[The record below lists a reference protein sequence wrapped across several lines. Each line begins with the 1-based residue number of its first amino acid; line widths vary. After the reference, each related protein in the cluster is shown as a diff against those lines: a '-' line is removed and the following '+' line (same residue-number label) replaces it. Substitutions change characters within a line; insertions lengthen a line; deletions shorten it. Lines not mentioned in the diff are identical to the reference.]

1 MSAHIWTF
9 AARFRR
15 NAFGWRSDKPI
26 LRIKEAVSEIKQIVR
41 KDPALAAAGAVS
53 LLEKLSPALEA
64 VDSSSGAIGSA
75 VNRAIDT
82 LVPIIAKADVNQAT
96 RQKWL
101 ERLWDAIQNDGV
113 SYIEALGDS
122 WGELCSSRE
131 IASTWADELLP
142 FVEQIWSSKDSG
154 PGFYQGTTLCLS
166 SLFAAG
172 RHEELLR
179 LLEKA
184 PHKWWHNRRWGA
196 KALAAMGRKAEALRY
211 AEDSRGLNEPDWQIS
226 QDCEAILL
234 SSGLIDEAYTRYA
247 LQANEGTSN
256 LATFRAIAK
265 KYPHKKSEEILSDLI
280 ASQPGAEGKWFA
292 AAKEAGL
299 YDLAIEL
306 VARSPAD
313 PRTLTRAAKD
323 YAVERPQF
331 AVDAGI
337 AALRWISLGHGYEIT
352 SLDVLDAYTALMQA
366 AAGAR
371 IEEHRM
377 RTQIEELIAG
387 PEPNKQFMR
396 TALAHKLLT

>member
-1 MSAHIWTF
+1 MSAHTWTF

-26 LRIKEAVSEIKQIVR
+26 LRIKEAISEIKQIAR
-41 KDPALAAAGAVS
+41 KDPVLAAAGAVS

-82 LVPIIAKADVNQAT
+82 LVPIIAKANVNQAT

-101 ERLWDAIQNDGV
+101 ERLWDAIQNDGM
-113 SYIEALGDS
+113 SYIEGLGES
-122 WGELCSSRE
+122 WGKLCASRE
-131 IASTWADELLP
+131 IASTWVDELLP

-166 SLFAAG
+166 SLFTAG
-172 RHEELLR
+172 RHEDLLR
-179 LLEKA
+179 LLDKA
-184 PHKWWHNRRWGA
+184 PRKWWHNRRWGA
-196 KALAAMGRKAEALRY
+196 KALAAMGKKAEALRY

-256 LATFRAIAK
+256 LATFRAITK
-265 KYPHKKSEEILSDLI
+265 KYPHKKSEEILRDLI
-280 ASQPGAEGKWFA
+280 ARQPGAQGKWFA

-299 YDLAIEL
+299 YELAIEL

-331 AVDAGI
+331 ALDAGM

>member
-26 LRIKEAVSEIKQIVR
+26 LRIKEAVSEIKQIAR
-41 KDPALAAAGAVS
+41 KDPVLAAAGAVS

>member
-1 MSAHIWTF
+1 MSAHTWIF

-26 LRIKEAVSEIKQIVR
+26 LRIKEAISEIKQIAR
-41 KDPALAAAGAVS
+41 KDPVLAAAGAIS

-82 LVPIIAKADVNQAT
+82 LVPIIAKADVNQAA
-96 RQKWL
+96 RQQWL
-101 ERLWDAIQNDGV
+101 ERLWDAIQNDGM
-113 SYIEALGDS
+113 SYIEGLGES
-122 WGELCSSRE
+122 WGELCASRE

-211 AEDSRGLNEPDWQIS
+211 AEASRGLNEPDWQIS

-234 SSGLIDEAYTRYA
+234 SSGMIDEAYNRYA
-247 LQANEGTSN
+247 LQANQGTSN

-265 KYPHKKSEEILSDLI
+265 KYPHKKFEDILSDLI

-331 AVDAGI
+331 AVDAGM

-352 SLDVLDAYTALMQA
+352 SLDVLDAYTAVIQA
-366 AAGAR
+366 ATGAGMD
-371 IEEHRM
+371 EHRV
-377 RTQIEELIAG
+377 RAQIQELIAS

-396 TALAHKLLT
+396 TALANTLLT

>member
-26 LRIKEAVSEIKQIVR
+26 LRIKEAVSEIKQIAR
-41 KDPALAAAGAVS
+41 KDPVLAAAGAVS

-196 KALAAMGRKAEALRY
+196 KALAAMGKKAEALRY

>member
-1 MSAHIWTF
+1 MTKWT
-9 AARFRR
+9 AV
-15 NAFGWRSDKPI
+15 KPVAKQKHFLVTKVI
-26 LRIKEAVSEIKQIVR
+26 EPETEIRPV
-41 KDPALAAAGAVS
+41 
-53 LLEKLSPALEA
+53 EW
-64 VDSSSGAIGSA
+64 
-75 VNRAIDT
+75 ID
-82 LVPIIAKADVNQAT
+82 
-96 RQKWL
+96 
-101 ERLWDAIQNDGV
+101 
-113 SYIEALGDS
+113 
-122 WGELCSSRE
+122 
-131 IASTWADELLP
+131 
-142 FVEQIWSSKDSG
+142 KDSG

-196 KALAAMGRKAEALRY
+196 KALAAMGKKAEALRY

-234 SSGLIDEAYTRYA
+234 SSGMIDEAYNRYA
-247 LQANEGTSN
+247 LQANQGTSN

-265 KYPHKKSEEILSDLI
+265 KYPHKKSEDILRDLI
-280 ASQPGAEGKWFA
+280 ASEPGVKGKWFA

-331 AVDAGI
+331 ALDAGM

-352 SLDVLDAYTALMQA
+352 SLDVLDAYTAVMQV
-366 AAGAR
+366 AAGAGMDEPR
-371 IEEHRM
+371 VRA
-377 RTQIEELIAG
+377 QIQNLTSGCA
-387 PEPNKQFMR
+387 PNNQFMK
-396 TALAHKLLT
+396 AMLAYKLLT